1 MNFNLISPSDNGY
14 DFTVRFREDINIPAA
29 SKVYMNFASLS
40 RIGKIVLDSDNTITL
55 TTTHVLPR
63 VLPSDQ
69 TTDLNFTYTGT
80 IPRGIYSYADIQ
92 EKVRDI
98 LNDCRGSALPLAG
111 NKLYYYTPNLVEFNP
126 TSDNDIVVGFFLDD
140 STRWVN
146 KEFVPDATE
155 KLNMGPQAAVPAA
168 AGHPAYEPSVSA
180 KTSATAGSV
189 IYDAYTIS
197 NTHYYHYAYKCDGQ
211 SQNSNLISFK
221 TNVDMSQQLGALFC
235 GLYSKEYAGDAGSND
250 PDRTIA
256 NSLNLT
262 PLGGGSTKGQ
272 IPRCFLGVEIT
283 ENRQGLGRTLRVY
296 VGCKNATAPLQTI
309 STFTTIN
316 TPIKAM
322 KQVFKTSL
330 VNIWPGLDNPAELA
344 IQTYYDTT
352 NNEYQTDAKKLYFRV
367 IKYEGQTEITGNM
380 VIYDSQRD
388 GIYFPYAFFTYTNP
402 ANTDQVNSAIP
413 FNVFTAGQVQYEGFA
428 DIAYKEFDKSTNNLD
443 TNPKVILEDYNV
455 SFSKELGDYLQ
466 TLSSGQLFPNVC
478 EMRAPNS
485 GFYYITDMSLSWKK
499 QNYTIEIENL
509 PLKNFKNTSLAANG
523 GFSQNILANIPA
535 PFSDLIEG
543 NTPDD
548 ATVSAVFQPNFP
560 IVSYMNNQ
568 PLRINNFRVKIKDM
582 GNDKPAYELIS
593 SVVNFTVVPPDMSI

>member
-14 DFTVRFREDINIPAA
+14 DYTVRFREDINIPAS

-40 RIGKIVLDSDNTITL
+40 RIGKIVLDSDNTVTL
-55 TTTHVLPR
+55 TTTKVLPR

-80 IPRGIYSYADIQ
+80 IQRGIYTYSDMQ
-92 EKVRDI
+92 EKIRDI
-98 LNDCRGSALPLAG
+98 LNDCRGSALPKAG
-111 NKLYYYTPNLVEFNP
+111 NKLYYYTPNLVQFNP
-126 TSDNDIVVGFFLDD
+126 TSDNDIVVGYFLDNG
-140 STRWVN
+140 TRWVN
-146 KEFVPDATE
+146 KEFVPDATDN
-155 KLNMGPQAAVPAA
+155 LDMGPQGTDV
-168 AGHPAYEPSVSA
+168 SV
-180 KTSATAGSV
+180 KTSATAANV
-189 IYDAYTIS
+189 IYDAYAIS

-211 SQNSNLISFK
+211 SPNSNLISFK
-221 TNVDMSQQLGALFC
+221 TNKDISQQTGAVFC

-250 PDRTIA
+250 ANRTIA

-262 PLGGGSTKGQ
+262 PAGGGSTKGQ
-272 IPRCFLGVEIT
+272 IPRCFMGVEIT

-296 VGCKNATAPLQTI
+296 VACKNATAPLQTI

-316 TPIKAM
+316 TAIFAM

-330 VNIWPGLDNPAELA
+330 ANIWPGQDNPAELA

-352 NNEYQTDAKKLYFRV
+352 NNEYQTDAKKLFFRV
-367 IKYEGQTEITGNM
+367 LKYEGQTEITGNM

-388 GIYFPYAFFTYTNP
+388 GIYFPYDFFVYNNP
-402 ANTDQVNSAIP
+402 ANEDQVNSAIP
-413 FNVFTAGQVQYEGFA
+413 FNIFTAAQVQGEGFS
-428 DIAYKEFDKSTNNLD
+428 DILYKEFDKSSNNLITD
-443 TNPKVILEDYNV
+443 PKIILENYEV
-455 SFSKELGDYLQ
+455 TFSKELGEYLQ
-466 TLSSGQLFPNVC
+466 TITTGQLFPNVC
-478 EMRAPNS
+478 EMRAPNT

-509 PLKNFKNTSLAANG
+509 PLKNFKNTILGANG

-535 PFSDLIEG
+535 PFADLIEG

-548 ATVSAVFQPNFP
+548 ATVSAVFQPNYP
-560 IVSYMNNQ
+560 VISYMNNQ

-582 GNDKPAYELIS
+582 GNDKPAYELIN
-593 SVVNFTVVPPDMSI
+593 SVINFTVVPPEMSI